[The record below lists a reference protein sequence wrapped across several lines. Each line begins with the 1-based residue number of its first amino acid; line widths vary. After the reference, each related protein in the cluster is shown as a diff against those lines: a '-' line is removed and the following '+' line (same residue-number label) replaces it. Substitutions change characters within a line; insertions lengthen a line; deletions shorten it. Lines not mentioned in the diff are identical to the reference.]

1 VRIYFD
7 KVLITI
13 LISAILGGIVSLG
26 FTIASP
32 AGGRDFTEFY
42 IVGLDGQAG
51 DYPNGLIIGEEG
63 EVKVGII
70 SRECET
76 TSYRLAIEIDGTQQT
91 ETGLL
96 TLAPD
101 EKWED
106 VIKFRPQKTGD
117 NQKVAFLLYK
127 NGATEPYLELYL
139 WINVEE
145 QKRGYIW

>member
-1 VRIYFD
+1 MRISVD

-13 LISAILGGIVSLG
+13 LISGILGGIASLG

-51 DYPNGLIIGEEG
+51 DYPNDLIIGEEG
-63 EVKVGII
+63 DVRVGII
-70 SRECET
+70 NRERET
-76 TSYRLAIEIDGTQQT
+76 NVYRLAIEIDGTQQA

-106 VIKFRPQKTGD
+106 AVRFRPQKAGD

-127 NGATEPYLELYL
+127 NGVTEPYLELYL

-145 QKRGYIW
+145 QNRGYIW